1 MLIRK
6 KVYFNQKF
14 ANLYYSSGNSPNTIT
29 LSCSVEYL
37 TRIIFCE
44 SVLGVNHMPYAE
56 DFAHFGQ
63 KEQFKIKMKLKQRKT
78 T

>member
-6 KVYFNQKF
+6 KVCFNQKF
-14 ANLYYSSGNSPNTIT
+14 GHPYYSSGNSPNAVTP
-29 LSCSVEYL
+29 SYYVEYL

-44 SVLGVNHMPYAE
+44 SVLGVNYMPYAQ

-63 KEQFKIKMKLKQRKT
+63 KKQFKIKVRFKQRKT